1 MINKSFFVLKLI
13 TLSFAF
19 SISLFSYAGDAA
31 IGEKKFKEKNCV
43 TCHGPKGMGL
53 ASYPR
58 IGGKEISYLTKRLET
73 YRAGKKVG
81 SNSDLMIMNAKKLS
95 DEDIADLTAYLSEQN
110 FD

>member
-1 MINKSFFVLKLI
+1 
-13 TLSFAF
+13 
-19 SISLFSYAGDAA
+19 
-31 IGEKKFKEKNCV
+31 
-43 TCHGPKGMGL
+43 MGL

-73 YRAGKKVG
+73 YRAGNKVG

-95 DEDIADLTAYLSEQN
+95 DDDIADLTTYLSEQN

>member
-1 MINKSFFVLKLI
+1 MINKSFFVLKLV
-13 TLSFAF
+13 TLSCAL
-19 SISLFSYAGDAA
+19 SLSSYAGDAA

>member
-13 TLSFAF
+13 TLSCTL
-19 SISLFSYAGDAA
+19 SLSSYAGDAA

-43 TCHGPKGMGL
+43 ACHGPQGMGL